1 MAFTA
6 FVRCCSGFSVDDTF
20 DNGESSYD
28 DLDEEVDLK
37 ATYNNTFKECT
48 KLNNLTFKKLNE
60 VEHEKWTL
68 IVKLFDSHALVVSL
82 KNENCVLNRKSSHLK
97 MI

>member
-48 KLNNLTFKKLNE
+48 
-60 VEHEKWTL
+60 
-68 IVKLFDSHALVVSL
+68 
-82 KNENCVLNRKSSHLK
+82 
-97 MI
+97 